1 MPRTHKPKPP
11 VTARIIPLL
20 DGTRTVR
27 QIVEETGASK
37 AQVYKVIEQYP
48 HVKGLSKPI
57 TAQSRL
63 PALFDGS
70 RTYIEIAALV
80 RCTPQTIRAYARKNN
95 LQHLV
100 VREKGPR
107 IPLAPEVFKWL
118 TEQTPEGASIWEM
131 VSAIVTDAYHEENDK
146 TLKEKEKP

>member
-1 MPRTHKPKPP
+1 MPRTHKPKPLL
-11 VTARIIPLL
+11 TARIIPLL

-27 QIVEETGASK
+27 QIAEETGASR
-37 AQVYKVIEQYP
+37 ALVYKVIEQHP
-48 HVKGLSKPI
+48 HVKGLIKPI
-57 TAQSRL
+57 PAQSRL

-70 RTYIEIAALV
+70 HTYTEIAALV

-100 VREKGPR
+100 VRKKGPR
-107 IPLAPEVFKWL
+107 IPLAPEVFRWL

-131 VSAIVTDAYHEENDK
+131 VSAIVTDAYYEEQ
-146 TLKEKEKP
+146 EKEIK